1 MPRPIAMPPPFLN
14 HWLIPP
20 ITTVESKVRSL
31 DTFSRNFTSS
41 KQKPFKQQFF
51 VNQNQHHQNFLT
63 SLNLNPK
70 SSSSPPPLF
79 HSNFPLLE
87 KLPQQKPRIPSHFS
101 LVTPDPV
108 QIQAHKGPTFGFWF
122 DLPGSCLFV
131 FFFFF

>member
-1 MPRPIAMPPPFLN
+1 MPRPTATPPPSLN
-14 HWLIPP
+14 HWLIPL
-20 ITTVESKVRSL
+20 ITTIESKVRSL
-31 DTFSRNFTSS
+31 DTFSWNFTCS

-87 KLPQQKPRIPSHFS
+87 KHPQQKPRIPSHSS
-101 LVTPDPV
+101 LVTPDSI
-108 QIQAHKGPTFGFWF
+108 QIQERKRPTFGF
-122 DLPGSCLFV
+122 
-131 FFFFF
+131 